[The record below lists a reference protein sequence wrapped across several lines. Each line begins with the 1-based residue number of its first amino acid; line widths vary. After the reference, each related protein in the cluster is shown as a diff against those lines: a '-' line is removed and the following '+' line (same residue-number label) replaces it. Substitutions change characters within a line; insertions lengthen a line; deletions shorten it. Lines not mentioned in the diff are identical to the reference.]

1 MNMIAGSPGNIIN
14 SQFHTHKLGALA
26 SYFVVFVLVFTSLRG
41 WVVLN
46 QKVPPA
52 VVYGFS
58 SMLIIALAMYGFN
71 CRFRIKA
78 SNLTLLRNLLTVN
91 LFFGIYFIVSAKLL
105 GGSIDA
111 GVFYHYFLPFILF
124 LFLRISAGKLHVAL
138 FLIFIGIS
146 FSVIDN
152 FIISLT
158 GADGLAYMEEY
169 NTKLRPLVFDA
180 MSRTGAYLRVGGY
193 TASYHDSANILG
205 MLGSYYYV
213 KSIIDKSWLKIIIAI
228 IALGAMTLTQS
239 AANIIIA
246 LFTCLMFS
254 MYIAVKKPTVGIG
267 ICLLTI
273 AFIVTFIASI
283 FPEVLVFTDRVGADG
298 DWDAMRKNITLEIF
312 LSPHFWIGHGYI
324 GVGEDLG
331 TEVAFLGGILQ
342 LGIVPACLLYWVL
355 IYPAYVFFASKS
367 RSFAALP
374 YLAAI
379 VFGFLSLMHYGS
391 LFRSTNIAIF
401 YAMYALFFINVI
413 TDKESKLA
421 QAGLAD
427 CAGSGG
433 ASLSVRTQTFE

>member
-1 MNMIAGSPGNIIN
+1 MNMIARSPGDIIN
-14 SQFHTHKLGALA
+14 SQFRPHKLGALA
-26 SYFVVFVLVFTSLRG
+26 SYFVIFVLAFTSLRG
-41 WVVLN
+41 WVILN
-46 QKVPPA
+46 LKVSPEI
-52 VVYGFS
+52 VYGFS

-71 CRFRIKA
+71 CRFRIRDR
-78 SNLTLLRNLLTVN
+78 NLTLLRNLLTVN
-91 LFFGIYFIVSAKLL
+91 LFFGIYYIISAKLL
-105 GGSIDA
+105 GGSIDVT
-111 GVFYHYFLPFILF
+111 VFYLYFLPYILF
-124 LFLRISAGKLHVAL
+124 LFLRISAEKLHVGL

-169 NTKLRPLVFDA
+169 NAKLRPLVFDA

-239 AANIIIA
+239 AANIILA
-246 LFTCLMFS
+246 LLTCLMFS
-254 MYIAVKKPTVGIG
+254 MYIVVKKPTVGIG
-267 ICLLTI
+267 IWLLTI
-273 AFIVTFIASI
+273 AFIVTFIASK
-283 FPEVLVFTDRVGADG
+283 FPEMLVFSNRVGADG
-298 DWDAMRKNITLEIF
+298 DWDNMNKNITLEIF

-324 GVGEDLG
+324 ADSEVVG
-331 TEVAFLGGILQ
+331 TESAFLGGILQ
-342 LGIVPACLLYWVL
+342 VGIVSACLLYWVL

-367 RSFAALP
+367 RSFAPLP

-379 VFGFLSLMHYGS
+379 VFGFLSLAHYGS
-391 LFRSTNIAIF
+391 LFRVTNIAIF

-413 TDKESKLA
+413 TDKESKWKI
-421 QAGLAD
+421 
-427 CAGSGG
+427 S
-433 ASLSVRTQTFE
+433 

>member
-1 MNMIAGSPGNIIN
+1 MNMIARSPGDIIN
-14 SQFHTHKLGALA
+14 SQFRPHKLGALA
-26 SYFVVFVLVFTSLRG
+26 SYFVIFVLAFTSLRG
-41 WVVLN
+41 WVILN
-46 QKVPPA
+46 LKVSPEI
-52 VVYGFS
+52 VYGFS

-71 CRFRIKA
+71 CRFRIRDR
-78 SNLTLLRNLLTVN
+78 NLTLLRNLLPVN
-91 LFFGIYFIVSAKLL
+91 LFFGIYYIISAKLL
-105 GGSIDA
+105 GGSIDVT
-111 GVFYHYFLPFILF
+111 VFYLYFLPYILF
-124 LFLRISAGKLHVAL
+124 LFLRISAEKLHVGL

-239 AANIIIA
+239 AANIILA
-246 LFTCLMFS
+246 LLTCLMFS
-254 MYIAVKKPTVGIG
+254 MYIVVKKPTVGIG
-267 ICLLTI
+267 IWLLTI
-273 AFIVTFIASI
+273 AFIVTFIASK
-283 FPEVLVFTDRVGADG
+283 FPEMLVFSNRVGADG
-298 DWDAMRKNITLEIF
+298 DWDNMNKNITLEIF

-324 GVGEDLG
+324 AVSEDVG
-331 TEVAFLGGILQ
+331 TESAFLGGILQ
-342 LGIVPACLLYWVL
+342 VGIVSACLLYWVL

-367 RSFAALP
+367 RSFAPLP

-379 VFGFLSLMHYGS
+379 VFGFLSLAHYGS
-391 LFRSTNIAIF
+391 LFRVTNIAIF

-413 TDKESKLA
+413 TDKESKWKI
-421 QAGLAD
+421 
-427 CAGSGG
+427 S
-433 ASLSVRTQTFE
+433 

>member
-1 MNMIAGSPGNIIN
+1 MIARSPGDIIN
-14 SQFHTHKLGALA
+14 SQFRPHKLGALA
-26 SYFVVFVLVFTSLRG
+26 SYFVIFVLAFTSLRG
-41 WVVLN
+41 WVILN
-46 QKVPPA
+46 LKVSPEI
-52 VVYGFS
+52 VYGFS

-71 CRFRIKA
+71 CRFRIRDR
-78 SNLTLLRNLLTVN
+78 NLTLLRNLLPVN
-91 LFFGIYFIVSAKLL
+91 LFFGIYYIISAKLL
-105 GGSIDA
+105 GGSIDVT
-111 GVFYHYFLPFILF
+111 VFYLYFLPYILF
-124 LFLRISAGKLHVAL
+124 LFLRISAEKLHVGL

-239 AANIIIA
+239 AANIILA
-246 LFTCLMFS
+246 LLTCLMFS
-254 MYIAVKKPTVGIG
+254 MYIVVKKPTVGIG
-267 ICLLTI
+267 IWLLTI
-273 AFIVTFIASI
+273 AFIVTFIASK
-283 FPEVLVFTDRVGADG
+283 FPEMLVFSNRVGADG
-298 DWDAMRKNITLEIF
+298 DWDNMNKNITLEIF

-324 GVGEDLG
+324 AVSEDVG
-331 TEVAFLGGILQ
+331 TESAFLGGILQ
-342 LGIVPACLLYWVL
+342 VGIVSACLLYWVL

-367 RSFAALP
+367 RSFAPLP

-379 VFGFLSLMHYGS
+379 VFGFLSLAHYGS
-391 LFRSTNIAIF
+391 LFRVTNIAIF

-413 TDKESKLA
+413 TDKESKWKI
-421 QAGLAD
+421 
-427 CAGSGG
+427 S
-433 ASLSVRTQTFE
+433 